1 MAVFAMALLSSVS
14 HAAGVSL
21 VTRID
26 IPGVAGRLDHLA
38 FDPQRG
44 RLFVSALGAN
54 EVEVIDLNTAQR
66 AARLEGQREPQ
77 GVIFDSA
84 SQQLLVANGDGDT
97 IDVFKAERSKKTIE
111 GLSDAD
117 NLRLD
122 RSSGRL
128 YAGYSSGLAVI
139 DPATLQILDRIALPG
154 HPEAFELSPVGSQIY
169 VNVPSTGAVVVVD
182 RHTGKET
189 SRWSVLPALL
199 NFPMALDQAG
209 HRLFIATRMPS
220 RLLVFDTASGHRVA
234 QRPLCGDADDR
245 EQMVRLLGQFRGM
258 LVAYDGEST
267 DARRGAA
274 VGHSLQDLPQQFISE
289 CDEYLAFAE
298 NNYLP
303 FMLRPYALKR
313 ALVFECLEVIQPMPT
328 YTESPFADAL
338 GWVLEHRNSH
348 KEYLRPVRKCGG
360 EDIDLKWFPERWRKL
375 ILAEDADGNT
385 LVHRKYLE
393 LMVFMRIFE
402 ELQSG
407 DLFVPHSDQYDDYR
421 AHFMDDERF
430 KAEMPLYTKLLNLAP
445 DGPSF
450 VAQLQDRLTEAT
462 LTTDR
467 AFPKNDSVAWGP
479 TGLIIRKTDK
489 VEEPPQLKALDQAI
503 NDALGLHSIIDVL
516 TEVGVVS
523 ENGK

>member
-234 QRPLCGDADDR
+234 QRPLCGDADDLFIDAQR
-245 EQMVRLLGQFRGM
+245 RRLYAICGEGQVAVIGLG
-258 LVAYDGEST
+258 DG
-267 DARRGAA
+267 
-274 VGHSLQDLPQQFISE
+274 
-289 CDEYLAFAE
+289 
-298 NNYLP
+298 
-303 FMLRPYALKR
+303 
-313 ALVFECLEVIQPMPT
+313 
-328 YTESPFADAL
+328 
-338 GWVLEHRNSH
+338 
-348 KEYLRPVRKCGG
+348 
-360 EDIDLKWFPERWRKL
+360 
-375 ILAEDADGNT
+375 
-385 LVHRKYLE
+385 
-393 LMVFMRIFE
+393 
-402 ELQSG
+402 
-407 DLFVPHSDQYDDYR
+407 DQYDEVQTVTSAPGAR
-421 AHFMDDERF
+421 TGLLVTA
-430 KAEMPLYTKLLNLAP
+430 TKTL
-445 DGPSF
+445 F
-450 VAQLQDRLTEAT
+450 VAAPASGGRPAAVLLY
-462 LTTDR
+462 
-467 AFPKNDSVAWGP
+467 K
-479 TGLIIRKTDK
+479 
-489 VEEPPQLKALDQAI
+489 
-503 NDALGLHSIIDVL
+503 ID
-516 TEVGVVS
+516 
-523 ENGK
+523 